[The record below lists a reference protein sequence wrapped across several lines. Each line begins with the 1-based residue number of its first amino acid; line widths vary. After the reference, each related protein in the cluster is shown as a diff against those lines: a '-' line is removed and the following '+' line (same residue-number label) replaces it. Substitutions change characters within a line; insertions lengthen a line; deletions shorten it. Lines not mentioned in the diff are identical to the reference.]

1 MARDYKQ
8 PSIVS
13 GLTVS
18 DILSMSQSQFATYSI
33 SQQRK
38 IVGRLVS
45 AGNKRIRAFERNKET
60 SPAYEELISNGGK
73 FSTRGKN
80 SEGLKRELER
90 ARAFLKQDT
99 SSLRNWSKIRKDIQK
114 NLQSKAGINI
124 SGKDLGEL
132 LYIISRAR
140 QDMVVTRAVKY
151 QIMKNVSIEIA
162 SGNRRSTDE
171 IIRDIKNTIESS
183 YKESQD
189 YANQARSMS
198 EFFPV

>member
-1 MARDYKQ
+1 MARSYKQ
-8 PSIVS
+8 PSVVS
-13 GLTVS
+13 GLSVS
-18 DILSMSQSQFATYSI
+18 DILSMSQSQFERYTI
-33 SQQRK
+33 SEQRK

-45 AGNKRIRAFERNKET
+45 VGNKRIRAFERNKET
-60 SPAYEELISNGGK
+60 SPAYEELINNGGK
-73 FSTRGKN
+73 FSTRGKD
-80 SEGLKRELER
+80 SAGLKRELER
-90 ARAFLKQDT
+90 ARSFLKQDT

-132 LYIISRAR
+132 LYIISRVR

-171 IIRDIKNTIESS
+171 IIKDIKNTIESS

-189 YANQARSMS
+189 YAREARSMS